1 MTKLTDVTLD
11 TVAQR
16 AAPEVFEREFL
27 RVLKNIQDPNTDPE
41 EKRSITLTFE
51 FKPLK
56 TREEA
61 RVVLKSKVG
70 LAATAPVGGHMFVGR
85 ADGQLRATTHDTRQE
100 DAFESSVTPIDR
112 NTGA

>member
-1 MTKLTDVTLD
+1 MKLTDVDLE

-41 EKRSITLTFE
+41 EKRAITLTFE

-56 TREEA
+56 SREEV
-61 RVVLKSKVG
+61 RVVLKSGVK
-70 LAATAPVGGHMFVGR
+70 LAATAPVAGHMFVGHI
-85 ADGQLRATTHDTRQE
+85 DGQLRATTHDTKQE
-100 DAFESSVTPIDR
+100 DAFGSVTPIDR
-112 NTGA
+112 NAGA